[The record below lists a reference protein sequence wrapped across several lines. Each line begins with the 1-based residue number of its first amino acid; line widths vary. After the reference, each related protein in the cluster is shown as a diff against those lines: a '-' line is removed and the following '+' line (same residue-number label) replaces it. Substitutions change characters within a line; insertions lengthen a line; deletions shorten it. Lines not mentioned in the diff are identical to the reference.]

1 MAAKF
6 YAKFKEIMG
15 KRSLAIINRCGKTLA
30 EFCKESQVPIPT
42 VNDTMT
48 SLDAV
53 CAVIVSITKV
63 PHVAWMEK
71 IKRYYDPMLRLLLKT
86 EIIFDSE
93 FTTLHNGTFFVMIW
107 II

>member
-6 YAKFKEIMG
+6 YAKFKEIIG
-15 KRSLAIINRCGKTLA
+15 KRSSAIINRCEKTMG
-30 EFCKESQVPIPT
+30 EFCKESQVPFPT

-48 SLDAV
+48 PLDAV

-63 PHVAWMEK
+63 PQVTWMEK
-71 IKRYYDPMLRLLLKT
+71 VKHYYDPMLRLLLKT

-93 FTTLHNGTFFVMIW
+93 FTTLHNGTFFVMI
-107 II
+107 